1 MSAGSASTHATIS
14 AATASTPAR
23 IGGLF
28 TREGLWATA
37 LLATAFAA
45 YFYRWFLQQG
55 LMSSKN
61 IDDWGHAFVIPL
73 ISGYVLWKRRDEI
86 VRTPIE
92 TFWPGMI
99 AVCLGLY
106 CYLFFL
112 VGVPNHMLAGGAMLL
127 CLFGLVLTV
136 CGTRMMRHIFL
147 PLAFLAFGVTISE
160 SIMILVTFKLQ
171 QISSSGAFLVLSLLG
186 GVMGFAVD
194 ISGNVLTVIE
204 ASGERHEMNV
214 AEACS
219 GIRMV
224 VAFIALSGAVAM
236 LSCREWWKRLSL
248 LALSVPV
255 SVVMNVIRVTVLGL
269 LTLVDANLAEG
280 EAHTLIG
287 TLLLIPALGL
297 FVLVS
302 WVLNTIVKPQAEG
315 GAA

>member
-1 MSAGSASTHATIS
+1 M
-14 AATASTPAR
+14 
-23 IGGLF
+23 L
-28 TREGLWATA
+28 
-37 LLATAFAA
+37 AFAFLA

-73 ISGYVLWKRRDEI
+73 ISGYVIWRRREQI
-86 VRTPIE
+86 AQTPIR

-99 AVCLGLY
+99 AVAVGLY

-112 VGVPNHMLAGGAMLL
+112 VGLPNHMLAGGAMLL
-127 CLFGLVLTV
+127 TLFGLVLTV
-136 CGTRMMRHIFL
+136 GGTRLMREIFL
-147 PLAFLAFGVTISE
+147 PLAFLAFGITISE
-160 SIMILVTFKLQ
+160 SIMILVTFELQ
-171 QISSSGAFLVLSLLG
+171 QISSSGAYLVLSLLG
-186 GVMGFAVD
+186 AVMNFTVE
-194 ISGNVLTVIE
+194 ISGNILTIID
-204 ASGERHEMNV
+204 AKGELHEMNV

-236 LSCREWWKRLSL
+236 LSCREWWKRFSL

-255 SVVMNVIRVTVLGL
+255 SVVMNVIRVTILGL

-287 TLLLIPALGL
+287 TLLLVPALGL
-297 FVLVS
+297 FILVS
-302 WVLNTIVKPQAEG
+302 WALNTIVKPESSEG
-315 GAA
+315 GAK